1 MPFPKSVSGRER
13 KGRKERDKDM
23 EGTGDVSVEP
33 QDQHGWS
40 VEKVATF
47 ARALGPAQQVSK

>member
-1 MPFPKSVSGRER
+1 LPFPKSVSGRER

-33 QDQHGWS
+33 QDPHGWS
-40 VEKVATF
+40 AEKVGTF